1 MRISLAL
8 VLSCLPL
15 AAPAEEAPLS
25 AIDWLNRPTTLPV
38 TRVVPRG
45 AVPGESPVAD
55 SATIPAVSVTPLGEP
70 TVDAVGL
77 LPGSVTGLPRS
88 LWRDSRAEVLGNL
101 LQARRVTRLPA
112 MQSLLYTLLLAEAD
126 APGDS
131 GPGAPFLQARIDAL
145 MDLGAV
151 EPAQALLE
159 RAGATTPALFTRWFD
174 ATLLTGDEDK
184 ACRALRDS
192 PHLSPGYDARIFCTA
207 RGGDWTAAA
216 LTLDT
221 ARALGFISDL
231 EDRMLAQFLDPEL
244 FEGEP
249 LPMPPV
255 RPSPLLFRLYEAVG
269 EPLPTNTLPRAF
281 AMADL
286 RSTVGWKAEL
296 VAAERLARTG
306 ALPVNRLLGI
316 YSERLPAASGG
327 IWDRVEAIQRFDT
340 AMRAGDPGAVARA
353 LPGAWRAMRAA
364 RLEVPF
370 AELYGAELMRLPL
383 TGEAAVLAYDV
394 ALLGPAYE
402 NAAIT
407 RGPAIAARAFATG
420 VARGTVPAPGND
432 PLRAAVAR
440 AFDEATPPDDIAELV
455 AAGRLGEAILTAM
468 ALFEHGNT
476 GDTVALEQ
484 ALSAFRALGLED
496 TARRAALQLLRL
508 GMRG

>member
-1 MRISLAL
+1 MRTRLAFAL
-8 VLSCLPL
+8 LCLPF
-15 AAPAEEAPLS
+15 AASAQEAPLS
-25 AIDWLNRPTTLPV
+25 AIDWLSTPTALPV
-38 TRVVPRG
+38 TRVMPPTG
-45 AVPGESPVAD
+45 IPGESPVTD
-55 SATIPAVSVTPLGEP
+55 SATIPAVSVTPLGE
-70 TVDAVGL
+70 VQADAVGL
-77 LPGSVTGLPRS
+77 LPSSITGLPRS
-88 LWRDSRAEVLGNL
+88 LWQQSRAAELRTL
-101 LQARRVTRLPA
+101 LMARNVTRLPA

-126 APGDS
+126 APADS
-131 GPGAPFLQARIDAL
+131 GTDAPFLQARIDAL
-145 MDLGAV
+145 MELGAV

-159 RAGATTPALFTRWFD
+159 RAGAGTPALFARWFD

-192 PHLSPGYDARIFCTA
+192 PHLSPSYAARVFCTA
-207 RGGDWTAAA
+207 RGGDWSAAA

-231 EDRMLAQFLDPEL
+231 EDRLLAQFLDPEM

-249 LPMPPV
+249 LPLPPV

-281 AMADL
+281 AMGDL

-340 AMRAGDPGAVARA
+340 AMRTGDPGAVARA

-383 TGEAAVLAYDV
+383 TGTAAALAYDV

-402 NAAIT
+402 NAAMT
-407 RGPAIAARAFATG
+407 RGSAIPARAFATG
-420 VARGTVPAPGND
+420 VARGAPPAPGND
-432 PLRAAVAR
+432 ALRVAISR
-440 AFDEATPPDDIAELV
+440 AFESATPPREIADLIDT
-455 AAGRLGEAILTAM
+455 GRLGEAILSAI
-468 ALFEHGNT
+468 ALYEHGNT
-476 GDTVALEQ
+476 GDVAALEK
-484 ALSAFRALGLED
+484 ALSAFRAMGLED
-496 TARRAALQLLRL
+496 TARRASLQLLLL
-508 GMRG
+508 GTRG